1 MNPRVHTVL
10 IGSVSLNKAQL
21 KIEDRLGKVLLT
33 VTNLTEEIL
42 RCLKG
47 LPQNDRTSLKGEAK
61 SFQIKA

>member
-1 MNPRVHTVL
+1 MHTVQ

-21 KIEDRLGKVLLT
+21 KTEDRLDKVLLT

-42 RCLKG
+42 RCIKG
-47 LPQNDRTSLKGEAK
+47 LQQNDRTSLKGDAK